1 MSCIHWW
8 CVDETMCFLQ
18 WEHLHLT
25 LFCVL
30 GLETWVG
37 PGLASVLENSSPA
50 SECQRSDVWGLEL
63 RWLLWATC
71 SSLRA
76 FRGPPGV
83 GAAVGS
89 EVSPPARFTLPGAHG
104 DSSGGLPG
112 NYSNF
117 LAPSHWVG
125 RQVHLMNW
133 LQGTWIGE
141 EVNGQQVRLLLC
153 SSSDWLFL
161 LKRNQTCP

>member
-1 MSCIHWW
+1 M
-8 CVDETMCFLQ
+8 VDLDFSTLMMFRHDRVLSTMRTFRPDP
-18 WEHLHLT
+18 
-25 LFCVL
+25 VL
-30 GLETWVG
+30 YARTGDLDRTW
-37 PGLASVLENSSPA
+37 PASVLENSMPA
-50 SECQRSDVWGLEL
+50 SECQPSDVWGLEL

-71 SSLRA
+71 SSLRG

-117 LAPSHWVG
+117 LAPSH
-125 RQVHLMNW
+125 
-133 LQGTWIGE
+133 
-141 EVNGQQVRLLLC
+141 
-153 SSSDWLFL
+153 
-161 LKRNQTCP
+161 